1 MALPQLIE
9 RQTRAV
15 DIAALSYELSEKRY
29 PSGDPPYARRSV
41 HGCVA
46 AQLDSRYRPAFA
58 RADRRISSS
67 TGK

>member
-15 DIAALSYELSEKRY
+15 DTAALSYELSEKRY
-29 PSGDPPYARRSV
+29 PSGGPLMPASSV

-46 AQLDSRYRPAFA
+46 AQLASVIGRHLRT
-58 RADRRISSS
+58 DRRISSS